1 MSIGF
6 VSASESMTEI
16 IGNDLNEIELTD
28 SQDHD
33 LLKDDVKYSDIYVNS
48 SKVVNGDGL
57 SPETAYKSLSYDTY
71 TNLGDNGTIH
81 LAEGYYDIPDYKAN
95 YIIVGMGDDTVIN
108 SCWFKTSTYAND
120 NKMIT
125 FSNLTFDI
133 PVKREVYETVW
144 IVPQVSFETVHEYF
158 SISLDGTNFRFI
170 NCTFI
175 NSSIVSGQYMNSINY
190 QNPIMES
197 TIKSFE
203 NCKFLNY
210 SYNSTV
216 KEYYKKLG
224 YESIRHTEF
233 EAKSL
238 ITSFQYT
245 KFIFDKCVFD
255 NITAESV
262 VDSRGGLMGTN
273 GVYGEIIIQK
283 SSFSNCN
290 VTGIVK
296 AQQVS
301 DCKIEGCTYDFNAT
315 NDIIGESPLY
325 INKTDIPLNETQ
337 LTVTTKDNSVII
349 TLTDVNT
356 SKPIA
361 GVEVGI
367 FNNGK
372 VFDYLDTDTNGQ
384 IIIKDLDGTYN
395 FEFSY
400 PGDPYAYLP
409 TSVNK
414 TFTFTKNQ
422 NTTPSKTV
430 PATNKIVKKSVK
442 ITAKKATFKKS
453 KKVKKYTITLK
464 SGKNPIKKVKVYL
477 KVKGKTYKATTNS
490 KGKATFKIT
499 KLNKKGKYN
508 AVIKFAGNKNFKPT
522 SKKVKITVKK

>member
-6 VSASESMTEI
+6 VSASENTTELI
-16 IGNDLNEIELTD
+16 SDDLNEVELTD
-28 SQDHD
+28 SQNQ
-33 LLKDDVKYSDIYVNS
+33 DVLNDEIKYSDLYVNS
-48 SKVVNGDGL
+48 SKEVSGDGL
-57 SPETAYKSLSYDTY
+57 SPETAYKSLNFN
-71 TNLGDNGTIH
+71 NLEDNGTIH
-81 LAEGYYDIPDYKAN
+81 LSEGYYSIPDYKAN

-108 SCWFKTSTYAND
+108 SCWFQTSTYAND
-120 NKMIT
+120 NKLIT
-125 FSNLTFDI
+125 FANLTFDI
-133 PVKREVYETVW
+133 PLKREVYETVW

-158 SISLDGTNFRFI
+158 SISLDGTNFKFI

-175 NSSIVSGQYMNSINY
+175 NSSIVSGQYMNSITY

-210 SYNSTV
+210 SYNNTV

-224 YESIRHTEF
+224 SESIRHTEF
-233 EAKSL
+233 EASSL

-245 KFIFDKCVFD
+245 KFIFDNCVFD

-262 VDSRGGLMGTN
+262 ADSRGGLMGTN

-283 SSFSNCN
+283 SSFSNSN

-315 NDIIGESPLY
+315 NDIIGESPFY
-325 INKTDIPLNETQ
+325 INKTDLPLNETK
-337 LTVTTKDNSVII
+337 LIITTINTSVII
-349 TLTDVNT
+349 TLMDVN
-356 SKPIA
+356 SNKSIC
-361 GVEVGI
+361 GVEVAI
-367 FNNGK
+367 INDGK
-372 VFDYLDTDTNGQ
+372 VFDYLDTDGNGQ
-384 IIIKDLDGTYN
+384 IILNDLEGTYS

-409 TSVNK
+409 ASVNK
-414 TFTFTKNQ
+414 TFTFTKIQ
-422 NTTPSKTV
+422 SQTTTTSKTV
-430 PATNKIVKKSVK
+430 STIPKVTKKASK

-453 KKVKKYTITLK
+453 KKVKKYSITLK
-464 SGKNPIKKVKVYL
+464 ASKTPIKKVKVYL
-477 KVKGKTYKATTNS
+477 KVKGKTYKVTTNT

-499 KLNKKGKYN
+499 KLTKKGTFTAKITFKGNSLYK
-508 AVIKFAGNKNFKPT
+508 AV
-522 SKKVKITVKK
+522 SKSVKIKVN